1 MLMDIL
7 NFLRWQDLFDI
18 ALVAYIIYKTLSL
31 LAGTRAIQLVKG
43 LLVLAV
49 LWAFAKWL
57 NLDTFSWILSRTF
70 SALLIIIPIIFQPE
84 LRRIL
89 EELGRSS
96 MWRHTK
102 VMKKAEELA
111 DEMCSG
117 LMYCCAHK
125 IGALIVLQRET
136 GLKDYWRNAVLLNA
150 DITNELLIA
159 IFWPNN
165 PLHDGALIIDGEKI
179 LDHVSFTVGHDDKI
193 AFVGANERAKTVLF
207 QILAGEMEPDE
218 GDYKWGVTTS
228 QSYFPKDNTK
238 IFDTDLAIADWLTQF
253 SENKDASYVRGFL
266 GRMLFPGDAGIKK
279 MRVLSGGEKVRVL
292 LSKMMIEGSN
302 VLIFDEPTDHLDM
315 ESITALNNGMMKF
328 PGVILF
334 ASRDHQVVQT
344 TANRIIEILP
354 DGGMIDKISTYD
366 DYLEAD
372 ASARKRQG
380 VTVLQE
386 EDAEDN

>member
-7 NFLRWQDLFDI
+7 NFLRWQDLLDI

-179 LDHVSFTVGHDDKI
+179 LAAGCYLPLTENAELSRWLGTRH
-193 AFVGANERAKTVLF
+193 RAA
-207 QILAGEMEPDE
+207 I
-218 GDYKWGVTTS
+218 GVTEVS
-228 QSYFPKDNTK
+228 DAVSL
-238 IFDTDLAIADWLTQF
+238 IVSEERGELSLAINGRLSRNLNETQVRKYLVHYF
-253 SENKDASYVRGFL
+253 SDQDKGQGILDNLKEELLAL
-266 GRMLFPGDAGIKK
+266 GNAK
-279 MRVLSGGEKVRVL
+279 
-292 LSKMMIEGSN
+292 
-302 VLIFDEPTDHLDM
+302 
-315 ESITALNNGMMKF
+315 ESD
-328 PGVILF
+328 
-334 ASRDHQVVQT
+334 S
-344 TANRIIEILP
+344 
-354 DGGMIDKISTYD
+354 
-366 DYLEAD
+366 
-372 ASARKRQG
+372 
-380 VTVLQE
+380 
-386 EDAEDN
+386 

>member
-1 MLMDIL
+1 MDIL
-7 NFLRWQDLFDI
+7 NFLRWQDLLDI

-159 IFWPNN
+159 NFWP
-165 PLHDGALIIDGEKI
+165 II
-179 LDHVSFTVGHDDKI
+179 HCMT
-193 AFVGANERAKTVLF
+193 
-207 QILAGEMEPDE
+207 
-218 GDYKWGVTTS
+218 
-228 QSYFPKDNTK
+228 
-238 IFDTDLAIADWLTQF
+238 
-253 SENKDASYVRGFL
+253 
-266 GRMLFPGDAGIKK
+266 GR
-279 MRVLSGGEKVRVL
+279 
-292 LSKMMIEGSN
+292 
-302 VLIFDEPTDHLDM
+302 
-315 ESITALNNGMMKF
+315 
-328 PGVILF
+328 
-334 ASRDHQVVQT
+334 
-344 TANRIIEILP
+344 
-354 DGGMIDKISTYD
+354 
-366 DYLEAD
+366 
-372 ASARKRQG
+372 
-380 VTVLQE
+380 
-386 EDAEDN
+386 